1 MPITPPRL
9 DDLDYATIES
19 MLRTRIPVVA
29 PEWTDHNESDPGITL
44 IQLFAHLAEQVGYRL
59 NRVPDKTYVELLK
72 LVGVQLRASVA
83 ASALMAF
90 FLTRPERATA
100 VLVPA
105 GTRIKGDGATGEP
118 VNFETDR
125 GLDIVP
131 AQVAAVI
138 TTRGEL
144 TTINGTGETGPS
156 AVPGSDP
163 DAYVA
168 QRFSIA
174 WDGKTPK
181 LKDMPT
187 QPVSVFARPSEAT
200 HTTLYFGLHF
210 NQSVAAG
217 FKGARASLHLQIDN
231 DEHPEPDL
239 SVEAG
244 TTPLSVT
251 NAFEAG
257 PLLVEYEYFR
267 STLAGSPSGAWE
279 PLPVISDGTDGWSRS
294 GVIRF
299 DVPMQI
305 GPIPDGSWIDV
316 EPDMPHPLVGTL
328 KVPADDTPSQV
339 PISGW
344 IRARFGIAPKVALRS
359 FNFNTVTA
367 SHLTSVTS
375 ERLGRGNG
383 RARQFL
389 GLGNTNVQA
398 ESLELVSRDDTR
410 AVPIL
415 PWHAVE
421 DLDSAGPDDAVY
433 LLDAEAGVAIF
444 GDGVNGRPPQPS
456 ELMIAAFYR
465 YGGGKAGDAAAGAIN
480 KGSGLP
486 ATVAGCTNIV
496 PARGGRDAEALDD
509 AKRRAPRAFRA
520 RGRAV
525 TNDDFVDAA
534 RAAPGVRVARA
545 QVVPLRRP
553 YPEGHLL
560 AGVEAPGIDFDR
572 ESAGALSVVVV
583 PQADGLYPMPTTGE
597 LRAVAAHL
605 DTVRLLTTEV
615 HVTTPQY
622 VRLHDL
628 QIVVRA
634 RAGYSVAMLREAI
647 ADHLKRNFHVLT
659 GGSGGTGY
667 PFGGLLHHA
676 DLVAEVFK
684 VTGVERVEAL
694 SCLFDGVTPDNAD
707 RAMLWRA
714 ERRTTLR
721 LTNCPQSPADFDSVD
736 LFEDEA
742 PFIDTASLTV
752 TVVAAP

>member
-1 MPITPPRL
+1 MPVTPPRL
-9 DDLDYATIES
+9 DDLDFAAIES
-19 MLRTRIPVVA
+19 MLRTRIPVIA
-29 PEWTDHNESDPGITL
+29 PDWTDHNESDPGITL

-90 FLTRPERATA
+90 FLTKAERATA
-100 VLVPA
+100 VLVPT
-105 GTRIKGDGATGEP
+105 GTKIKGTGTSGES

-125 GLDIVP
+125 GLDIIP
-131 AQVAAVI
+131 AQIAALVS
-138 TTRGEL
+138 TRGEL
-144 TTINGTGETGPS
+144 TRINGPGESGPTAAS
-156 AVPGSDP
+156 ADP
-163 DAYVA
+163 AIYVEE
-168 QRFSIA
+168 RFSLA

-187 QPVSVFARPSEAT
+187 QPVTLFAKPAEAL
-200 HTTLYFGLHF
+200 HTTLYVGLHF
-210 NQSVAAG
+210 NPSVAAG
-217 FKGARASLHLQIDN
+217 FKGARASLHLQVDN

-244 TTPLSVT
+244 STPLSVV

-257 PLLVEYEYFR
+257 PLLVEYEYYR
-267 STLAGSPSGAWE
+267 SALAGSPSGAWE
-279 PLPVISDGTDGWSRS
+279 PLPVISDGTDSWTRS
-294 GVIRF
+294 GTIRF

-305 GPIPDGSWIDV
+305 GPIPNGSWADV
-316 EPDMPHPLVGTL
+316 ETDLPHPLVGAL
-328 KVPADDTPSQV
+328 KTPADDTPSEV

-344 IRARFGIAPKVALRS
+344 IRVRFGIAPKISLRS
-359 FNFNTVTA
+359 LNFNTATA
-367 SHLTSVTS
+367 SHLTSVSS

-383 RARQFL
+383 RAGQIFS
-389 GLGNTNVQA
+389 LGNRDVQA
-398 ESLELVSRDDTR
+398 KSFELVSRDDTR
-410 AVPIL
+410 AEPIL
-415 PWHAVE
+415 AWRAV
-421 DLDSAGPDDAVY
+421 DDFDSAGPNDAVY
-433 LLDAEAGVAIF
+433 ALDAEAGVVIF
-444 GDGVNGRPPQPS
+444 GDGINGRPPQAS
-456 ELMIAAFYR
+456 ELMIVAFYR
-465 YGGGKAGDAAAGAIN
+465 HGGGKSGEAAAGTIN

-496 PARGGRDAEALDD
+496 PARGGRDAETLDD

-525 TNDDFVDAA
+525 TNADFVDAA

-545 QVVPLRRP
+545 HVVALRRP

-560 AGVEAPGIDFDR
+560 EGIEAPGIDFDR
-572 ESAGALSVVVV
+572 EAVGALSVIVV
-583 PQADGLYPMPTTGE
+583 PEQDGLYPMPTTGE

-628 QIVVRA
+628 QVVVRA
-634 RAGYSVAMLREAI
+634 RPGYSVAMLREMI
-647 ADHLKRNFHVLT
+647 ADHLRKRFHVLT
-659 GGSGGTGY
+659 GGPDGRGY
-667 PFGGLLHHA
+667 SFGGLLHHA

-684 VTGVERVEAL
+684 IVGVERVEAL
-694 SCLFDGVTPDNAD
+694 SCLFDGITPDNAD
-707 RAMLWRA
+707 REMLWRA

-721 LTNCPQSPADFDSVD
+721 LTNCPQSPADFDSID
-736 LFEDEA
+736 LFDDEV

>member
-1 MPITPPRL
+1 MPVVPPRL
-9 DDLDYATIES
+9 DDLDFATIET

-29 PEWTDHNESDPGITL
+29 PEWTDHNDSDPGITL

-90 FLTRPERATA
+90 FLAKPERATS
-100 VLVPA
+100 VLIPA
-105 GTRIKGDGATGEP
+105 GSKIAGDGAGGEA
-118 VNFETDR
+118 VNFETDH
-125 GLDIVP
+125 GLDIIP
-131 AQVAAVI
+131 AQLAALI
-138 TTRGEL
+138 TTRGEIVTL
-144 TTINGTGETGPS
+144 NASGETGPTAAGIAPATYLES
-156 AVPGSDP
+156 RYAL
-163 DAYVA
+163 
-168 QRFSIA
+168 A

-187 QPVSVFARPSEAT
+187 QTVRLFARPSEAF
-200 HTTLYFGLHF
+200 HTTLYAGLIF

-217 FKGARASLHLQIDN
+217 FKGARASLHLQIDT
-231 DEHPEPDL
+231 DEHPEADL

-244 TTPLSVT
+244 STPLSVVS
-251 NAFEAG
+251 AFETGA
-257 PLLVEYEYFR
+257 PLVEYEYFR

-279 PLPVISDGTDGWSRS
+279 PLPVIADGTDGWTRS

-305 GPIPDGSWIDV
+305 GPVPDGSWADI
-316 EPDMPHPLVGTL
+316 ETDMPHPLIGAL
-328 KVPADDTPSQV
+328 KTPADDTPSQV

-344 IRARFGIAPKVALRS
+344 IRVRFAIPPRIALRS
-359 FNFNTVTA
+359 LNFNTATA
-367 SHLTSVTS
+367 SNLTSVS
-375 ERLGRGNG
+375 RERLGRGNG
-383 RARQFL
+383 RAAQVF
-389 GLGNTNVQA
+389 GLGQGNVQA
-398 ESLELVSRDDTR
+398 ESLAVVSRDESLSE
-410 AVPIL
+410 PIVG
-415 PWHAVE
+415 WHAV
-421 DLDSAGPDDAVY
+421 DDFDSAGPNDAVFA
-433 LLDAEAGVAIF
+433 LDAEAGVLLF
-444 GDGVNGRPPQPS
+444 GDGVHGRPPQAS
-456 ELMIAAFYR
+456 EMMIAGFYR
-465 YGGGKAGDAAAGAIN
+465 HGGGKAGEAATGAIS

-486 ATVAGCTNIV
+486 ATVAGCSNIV
-496 PARGGRDAEALDD
+496 PARGGRDSETLDD

-525 TNDDFVDAA
+525 TNADFVDAA
-534 RAAPGVRVARA
+534 RAAPGIRVARA
-545 QVVPLRRP
+545 QVIALHRP

-560 AGVEAPGIDFDR
+560 QGVDAPGIDFDR
-572 ESAGALSVVVV
+572 EAAGALSVIVV
-583 PQADGLYPMPTTGE
+583 PEQDGLYPMPTIGE

-605 DTVRLLTTEV
+605 DTVRLLTTQV

-628 QIVVRA
+628 QVVVRA
-634 RAGYSVAMLREAI
+634 RPGYSVAMLREAI
-647 ADHLKRNFHVLT
+647 ADQLRLRFHVLT
-659 GGSGGTGY
+659 GGPDGSGY

-676 DLVAEVFK
+676 DLVAEIFRIA
-684 VTGVERVEAL
+684 GVERVEAL

-707 RAMLWRA
+707 REMLWRA

-721 LTNCPQSPADFDSVD
+721 LTNCPQGPADFDAID
-736 LFEDEA
+736 LFEDEV

>member
-1 MPITPPRL
+1 MPVTPPRL
-9 DDLDYATIES
+9 DDLDFATIET

-83 ASALMAF
+83 ASALTAF
-90 FLTRPERATA
+90 FLTKAERATA

-105 GTRIKGDGATGEP
+105 GTRISGDGANGDKH
-118 VNFETDR
+118 NFETDHS
-125 GLDIVP
+125 LDIVP
-131 AQVAAVI
+131 AQLATLI
-138 TTRGEL
+138 STRGEI
-144 TTINGTGETGPS
+144 TSVNGPGETGPT
-156 AVPGSDP
+156 AAGTP
-163 DAYVA
+163 AATYVDD
-168 QRFSIA
+168 RFSIA

-187 QPVSVFARPSEAT
+187 QPVRLFAKPAEAT
-200 HTTLYFGLHF
+200 HTTLYLGLHF

-217 FKGARASLHLQIDN
+217 FKGARVSLHLQVDD
-231 DEHPEPDL
+231 DEHPEPDV

-244 TTPLSVT
+244 TTPLSVV

-257 PLLVEYEYFR
+257 PLLVDYEYFR
-267 STLAGSPSGAWE
+267 STLAGSSSGAWE
-279 PLPVISDGTDGWSRS
+279 PLPVISDGTDGWTRS
-294 GVIRF
+294 GILRF

-305 GPIPDGSWIDV
+305 GPIPDGSWADV
-316 EPDMPHPLVGTL
+316 ETDLSHPLIGAL
-328 KVPADDTPSQV
+328 KTPADDTPSQV
-339 PISGW
+339 PVSGW
-344 IRARFGIAPKVALRS
+344 IRVRFGIAPRMSLRS
-359 FNFNTVTA
+359 LNFNTATI
-367 SHLTSVTS
+367 SNLTSVAS

-383 RARQFL
+383 RAAQVFS
-389 GLGNTNVQA
+389 LGNRNVQA
-398 ESLELVSRDDTR
+398 ASLALVSRDDTR
-410 AVPIL
+410 AEPVL
-415 PWHAVE
+415 AWRAV
-421 DLDSAGPDDAVY
+421 DDFDSAGPNDAVFA
-433 LLDAEAGVAIF
+433 LDAEAGVVLF
-444 GDGVNGRPPQPS
+444 GDGVNGRPPQAS
-456 ELMIAAFYR
+456 ELLIAGFYR
-465 YGGGKAGDAAAGAIN
+465 HGGGKAGEAPAGAIN

-486 ATVAGCTNIV
+486 ATVAGCANIV
-496 PARGGRDAEALDD
+496 AARGGRDAETLDD

-525 TNDDFVDAA
+525 TSEDFVDAA

-545 QVVPLRRP
+545 SVVTLRRP

-560 AGVEAPGIDFDR
+560 EGVEAPGIDFER
-572 ESAGALSVVVV
+572 EAAGALSIIVV
-583 PQADGLYPMPTTGE
+583 PQQDGLYPMPTTGE
-597 LRAVAAHL
+597 LRTVAAHL

-634 RAGYSVAMLREAI
+634 RPGYSVAMLRETI
-647 ADHLKRNFHVLT
+647 ADHLRAKFHVLT
-659 GGSGGTGY
+659 GGPEGGGY

-684 VTGVERVEAL
+684 VAGVDRVEAL
-694 SCLFDGVTPDNAD
+694 SCLFDGVTPDAAD
-707 RAMLWRA
+707 RDMLWRA
-714 ERRTTLR
+714 ERRTVLR
-721 LTNCPQSPADFDSVD
+721 LTNCPQSPADFDSID
-736 LFEDEA
+736 LFEDEV
-742 PFIDTASLTV
+742 PFIDTASMTV